1 METRDLVIEKGV
13 FTDWKDLLQNV
24 LSQKK
29 SATYMLWYPIY
40 SGEHAR
46 MNTKKMI
53 EFQRTQLVLLFI

>member
-29 SATYMLWYPIY
+29 SAKYMLW
-40 SGEHAR
+40 
-46 MNTKKMI
+46 
-53 EFQRTQLVLLFI
+53 